1 MNKMSIR
8 KDDLVV
14 VLSGKDKGKQGKVLE
29 VMPKSGKVVV
39 EKINVVSRHTKPRK
53 QGEQG
58 GIIKKDGLGVVLSGK
73 DKGKQGKVLEV
84 MPKDGK
90 VIVEKINMVSRHTK
104 PRKQGDQGGILQKE
118 APLYACKV
126 QKVCPKC
133 NKPTRIGHKVEGD
146 KKVRICKKCGA
157 EI

>member
-1 MNKMSIR
+1 MKKMSIK

-29 VMPKSGKVVV
+29 VMPKEGKVVV

-53 QGEQG
+53 QG
-58 GIIKKDGLGVVLSGK
+58 
-73 DKGKQGKVLEV
+73 
-84 MPKDGK
+84 
-90 VIVEKINMVSRHTK
+90 
-104 PRKQGDQGGILQKE
+104 DQGGILKKE
-118 APLYACKV
+118 APIYACKV
-126 QKVCPKC
+126 QRVCPKC
-133 NKPTRIGHKVEGD
+133 GKPTRAAHKVQADG

>member
-1 MNKMSIR
+1 MKKMSIK

-29 VMPKSGKVVV
+29 VQPKSGKVVV
-39 EKINVVSRHTKPRK
+39 ENINV
-53 QGEQG
+53 
-58 GIIKKDGLGVVLSGK
+58 
-73 DKGKQGKVLEV
+73 
-84 MPKDGK
+84 
-90 VIVEKINMVSRHTK
+90 VSRHTK
-104 PRKQGDQGGILQKE
+104 PRKQGDQGGILKKE

-126 QKVCPKC
+126 QRVCPKC
-133 NKPTRIGHKVEGD
+133 GKPTRAAHKVQADG